1 MQNEMEMAVQP
12 DEQGRDGKDNR
23 GRGMLADPPMRGL
36 VYHAVLY
43 LGIVLILFA
52 VNLKIASETLWVVWI
67 AVLWG
72 ILLIWNAWQVF
83 RFRGQVQR

>member
-1 MQNEMEMAVQP
+1 MTVRP
-12 DEQGRDGKDNR
+12 DEPIQGGKDGRGRDILTD
-23 GRGMLADPPMRGL
+23 LPMRGL

-43 LGIVLILFA
+43 LGIMLILFA
-52 VNLKIASETLWVVWI
+52 VNLKIAPETLWVVWI

-83 RFRGQVQR
+83 RPTSRI